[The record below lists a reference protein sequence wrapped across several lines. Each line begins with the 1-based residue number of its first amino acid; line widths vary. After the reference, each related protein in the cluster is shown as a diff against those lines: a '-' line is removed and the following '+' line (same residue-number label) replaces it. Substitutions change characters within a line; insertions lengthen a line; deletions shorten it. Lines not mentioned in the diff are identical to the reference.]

1 MRVASGNEMFFVEHA
16 ERSRQ
21 DYVAYLEGINPEQA
35 QQNLE
40 LIAAAESPE
49 QRNALK
55 ALAR

>member
-1 MRVASGNEMFFVEHA
+1 MFFVEHA